1 MSEQEKE
8 EKFELTYFELS
19 YAVEL
24 LYMAYKMIPT
34 EPHGQNF
41 DAYALYQK
49 FVKEAVRREKEW
61 QHEMHGVWELRPPV
75 CDIGGKQYECSV
87 CGKRIEVSEDK
98 DVIEEL
104 PYCFGCGARMRKGE

>member
-1 MSEQEKE
+1 MNDQPNENL
-8 EKFELTYFELS
+8 ELTNSELS

-24 LYMAYKMIPT
+24 LYMAYKMLPK
-34 EPHGQNF
+34 EPAGQNF

-61 QHEMHGVWELRPPV
+61 QHERHGVWELRPSV
-75 CDIGGKQYECSV
+75 CGVGGKQYECSI
-87 CGKRIEVSEDK
+87 CGKQIEVSDSS

-104 PYCFGCGARMRKGE
+104 PYCFGCGAKMQKQE